1 MPSSPFA
8 SIVIPTRNGGAV
20 FGETLHAV
28 LSQKSAHPFE
38 VIVIDTESTDGTAAL
53 ARRAAADPGINGRG
67 VPMQVIDITRA
78 EFGHGRTR
86 NRGAGIAQGGI
97 VVFLSQDA
105 TPIGADWLDRLL
117 TPLARPEVV
126 AAFCRQVA
134 RPGVSLTERFI
145 LETAYPGTAS
155 LRTSQDAQRFGAG
168 YILFSNAASA
178 IKRAELLQ
186 HPFNEDLLMCEDQ
199 DWAIQALQR
208 GTSIAYVAEAAVA
221 HSHHYTLRGI
231 LARNFDFAVAHSA
244 LPVQVKAS
252 GYLRYLL
259 AEIAFVRQHGG
270 VADLLDAVTFEI
282 ARSIGYLLGQHYRQ
296 LPGSVCLRATGYPGW
311 FRENRV
317 QKSG

>member
-1 MPSSPFA
+1 MPSGFSA

-20 FGETLHAV
+20 FGETLRAV
-28 LSQKSAHPFE
+28 LNMQSGHAFE
-38 VIVIDTESTDGTAAL
+38 VLVIDTASTDGTADL
-53 ARRAAADPGINGRG
+53 ARRYGTDPGINARG
-67 VPMQVIDITRA
+67 VPVQVIDITRA

-86 NRGAGIAQGGI
+86 NRGARMARGEI

-105 TPIGADWLDRLL
+105 TPIGADWLDHLL
-117 TPLARPEVV
+117 APLARPEVA

-145 LETAYPGTAS
+145 LETAYPETSS
-155 LRTSQDAQRFGAG
+155 LRTGRDAQQFGAG

-186 HPFNEDLLMCEDQ
+186 HPFNEGLLMCEDQ
-199 DWAIQALQR
+199 DWAIRSLQR
-208 GTSIAYVAEAAVA
+208 GRSIAYVAEAAVA

-252 GYLRYLL
+252 GYLYYLH
-259 AEIAFVRQHGG
+259 AELSFVRERGEWR
-270 VADLLDAVTFEI
+270 DLLSATAFEVS
-282 ARSIGYLLGQHYRQ
+282 RSVGYLLGQHHNR
-296 LPGSVCLRATGYPGW
+296 LPRAICRLATGYPGW
-311 FRENRV
+311 FEGATKRASV
-317 QKSG
+317 